1 MNSTNKLEMETFSLD
16 KITRIF
22 RKEFG
27 VIEHKIKIIRVLNGK
42 PFTKENIL
50 NSKEESNLIWHPGVY
65 VFFGNKRIW
74 KVGRHLTNSRKRATQ
89 HITENTQTQKHRIK
103 DLEKILDA
111 ELILFNVKEKEDN
124 HWVAAIEIFLEKQ
137 LKPLI
142 QSKRTG

>member
-1 MNSTNKLEMETFSLD
+1 
-16 KITRIF
+16 
-22 RKEFG
+22 
-27 VIEHKIKIIRVLNGK
+27 
-42 PFTKENIL
+42 L